1 MFMRNDLL
9 KSATLLVSVLMSS
22 GAFAQGAP
30 AHFGFGTAVTPQDLA
45 GYFSIPPDGRG
56 LPGGSGNAAAGA
68 KIFAENCA
76 ACHGDKLQGNPAPGI
91 GGDRLVGGRG
101 SLATNAPVKTVES
114 YWPYA
119 TTLFDYVK
127 RAMPFSAPGSLKDD
141 EVYAVVAYIL
151 SEAKIIK
158 PTEVMDAKTLPKVV
172 MPNRDGFIPDARPE
186 LSLYR

>member
-1 MFMRNDLL
+1 MFTRKKLL
-9 KSATLLVSVLMSS
+9 KSAALLVSVLTSS
-22 GAFAQGAP
+22 AAFAQAP

-56 LPGGSGNAAAGA
+56 LPAGSGNAAAGA

-76 ACHGDKLQGNPAPGI
+76 ACHGDKLQGNPEPGI
-91 GGDRLVGGRG
+91 GGDRLLGGRG
-101 SLATNAPVKTVES
+101 SLATKTPVKTVES

-151 SEAKIIK
+151 SEAKVIK
-158 PTEVMDAKTLPKVV
+158 PAEVMDAKSLPKVV